1 MNHGILFFIPSFI
14 LICSLN
20 VSYAFSY
27 KAMVSH
33 VHAFLPTSTP
43 RIIRTIDTS
52 KAKYHAIV
60 TALHSHEEIEPPI
73 SLPQV
78 TGITLKMAFDSNYAV
93 ADKSESKS
101 ERFTCPESLDLVHKL
116 RRCSDAVLVGRS
128 TVEIDDCTLTV
139 RRVPLF
145 QGKRKPAR
153 VVIDPTLKIC
163 KGDVPYKI
171 VMDDKDDDYETMIY
185 HSQKEYNAES
195 TFPNMGSHVQFIYLP
210 SLDTKHIVQD
220 LNSRGIQHIMVEGGP
235 STALKFLKEGM
246 VDRAIFIRAPLRFID
261 PVPSG
266 ITDKLMNEVGLYLID
281 TRPSGDDTVEYWIR
295 EGTDCWPGGLDVGS
309 WPC

>member
-1 MNHGILFFIPSFI
+1 MHHGTLCFIHACL
-14 LICSLN
+14 LICIIN
-20 VSYAFSY
+20 VACAFSCV
-27 KAMVSH
+27 KVTGSSDKN
-33 VHAFLPTSTP
+33 AFLPIVP
-43 RIIRTIDTS
+43 TI
-52 KAKYHAIV
+52 
-60 TALHSHEEIEPPI
+60 TALYSHEEMDDPPP
-73 SLPQV
+73 SLPEV

-93 ADKSESKS
+93 ADQSESKS

-145 QGKRKPAR
+145 RRRGRRKPVR
-153 VVIDPTLKIC
+153 VVIDPSLKLCKDGGFYKLLLDEEDGYDTL
-163 KGDVPYKI
+163 
-171 VMDDKDDDYETMIY
+171 MY
-185 HSQKEYNAES
+185 HSQKEYNATS
-195 TFPNMGSHVQFIYLP
+195 ADRGNIGNHVQLIYLP

-220 LNSRGIQHIMVEGGP
+220 LNSKGIQHIMVEGGP
-235 STALKFLKEGM
+235 VTALKFLKEGM

-266 ITDKLMNEVGLYLID
+266 ITDELMNDVGLYLID
-281 TRPSGDDTVEYWIR
+281 TRVSGNDTVEYWVKK
-295 EGTDCWPGGLDVGS
+295 GMDGWPGASDVDA